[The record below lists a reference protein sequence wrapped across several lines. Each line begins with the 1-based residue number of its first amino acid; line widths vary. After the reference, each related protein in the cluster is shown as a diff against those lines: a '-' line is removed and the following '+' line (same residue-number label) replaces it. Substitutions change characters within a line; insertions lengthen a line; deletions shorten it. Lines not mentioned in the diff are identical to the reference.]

1 MGPPR
6 GPKGVTVSSRNDSNG
21 AHRGSTGSIE
31 GDHIL
36 RKLEGNAQ
44 RPAAKTSP
52 SPGGPVA
59 QTARASGAAT
69 SAAPQRQELKLPTAK
84 APSLENL
91 QVTVPQDSDITQEEL
106 LMRFHELVRAH
117 SATRERAPG
126 EPVRL
131 GDTVVLD
138 TLGYAEGRLIPFS
151 ARSGLELEMA
161 PSDLLPGLPEGLVGT
176 PVGGGQEVQVT
187 LPDTYPVEHLRGVQA
202 TFLVDVVAARE
213 VTVPDAE
220 SEAFVRKLG
229 RGMTLEAVMESL
241 ADEIAN
247 ERADDM
253 WLEAQERVLDELVL
267 RTEVPLTVEMVD
279 EEIRQAWSATEARML
294 SRKDFAPDEL
304 QESLDGWLDDPTTR
318 LEAERRLRIAF
329 ALRALTERD
338 KLQLTPD
345 KMDEVLEQAVVPF
358 GLSLEEARRALAN
371 PATAEG
377 VRNAA
382 LQVVAVR
389 HVMSKAQ
396 VRFEGVP
403 GVFTGTGKQLR

>member
-1 MGPPR
+1 M
-6 GPKGVTVSSRNDSNG
+6 SSRNDGSG
-21 AHRGSTGSIE
+21 APRGSTGSIE
-31 GDHIL
+31 ADHIL
-36 RKLEGNAQ
+36 RKLEGGGQ
-44 RPAAKTSP
+44 R
-52 SPGGPVA
+52 PVA
-59 QTARASGAAT
+59 QTARA
-69 SAAPQRQELKLPTAK
+69 LKLPKVK
-84 APSLENL
+84 APSLDNL

-106 LMRFHELVRAH
+106 LMRFHEMVRAH

-126 EPVRL
+126 EPVQL

-138 TLGYAEGRLIPFS
+138 TLGYAQGRLIPFS
-151 ARSGLELEMA
+151 AKSGLEMEMA

-187 LPDTYPVEHLRGVQA
+187 LPDTYPVEHLRGVHA

-213 VTVPDAE
+213 VTIPDAE
-220 SEAFVRKLG
+220 SDAFVRKLG
-229 RGMTLEAVMESL
+229 RGTTLEAVMESL

-267 RTEVPLTVEMVD
+267 RTEVPLTVELVD
-279 EEIRQAWSATEARML
+279 EEIRQAWSATEARL
-294 SRKDFAPDEL
+294 LAQKDFAPDEL

-329 ALRALTERD
+329 ALRAIIERD
-338 KLQLTPD
+338 QLQLTPE
-345 KMDEVLEQAVVPF
+345 KMDEVLQEAVVPF
-358 GLSLEEARRALAN
+358 GLSLEEARRALAH
-371 PATAEG
+371 PTTAEG

-382 LQVVAVR
+382 MQVMAVR
-389 HVMSKAQ
+389 HVMGKAQ

-403 GVFTGTGKQLR
+403 GVFTGNGKQLR

>member
-1 MGPPR
+1 M
-6 GPKGVTVSSRNDSNG
+6 VSSRNDGNG
-21 AHRGSTGSIE
+21 ASRGSTGSIE

-36 RKLEGNAQ
+36 RKLEGGQ
-44 RPAAKTSP
+44 RPAAKAPP

-69 SAAPQRQELKLPTAK
+69 SAAPQRQELKLPKVK
-84 APSLENL
+84 APSLDNL
-91 QVTVPQDSDITQEEL
+91 QVTVPQDSDITREEL
-106 LMRFHELVRAH
+106 LMRFHELVRAN
-117 SATRERAPG
+117 SPTRERAPG
-126 EPVRL
+126 EPVQM

-138 TLGYAEGRLIPFS
+138 TLGYAQGRLIPFS
-151 ARSGLELEMA
+151 AKSGLEMEMA

-176 PVGGGQEVQVT
+176 AVGGGQEVQVT
-187 LPDTYPVEHLRGVQA
+187 LPDTYPVEHLRGVHA
-202 TFLVDVVAARE
+202 TFLVDVVSARE

-220 SEAFVRKLG
+220 SDAFVRKLG
-229 RGMTLEAVMESL
+229 RGTTLEAVMESL

-279 EEIRQAWSATEARML
+279 EEIRQAWSATEARL
-294 SRKDFAPDEL
+294 LAQKDFAPDEL

-329 ALRALTERD
+329 ALRAIIERD
-338 KLQLTPD
+338 HLQLTPD
-345 KMDEVLEQAVVPF
+345 KMDEVLQEAVVPY
-358 GLSLEEARRALAN
+358 GLSLEEARRALAH

-389 HVMSKAQ
+389 HVMGKAQ

-403 GVFTGTGKQLR
+403 GVFSGNGKQLR